1 VLTIFIVTCFSRPCF
16 SSSES
21 TVLLLSCTA
30 WFESM
35 VCSWEPT
42 LAVVEGSQ
50 DPACKRF
57 PDWNGPDR
65 GEPGESS
72 GVLHSADSLC
82 SFVAHALDLS

>member
-1 VLTIFIVTCFSRPCF
+1 MLTIFIVTCFSRPCF

-65 GEPGESS
+65 GEPGETA
-72 GVLHSADSLC
+72 VFYTALTVSALSL
-82 SFVAHALDLS
+82 LMPLI